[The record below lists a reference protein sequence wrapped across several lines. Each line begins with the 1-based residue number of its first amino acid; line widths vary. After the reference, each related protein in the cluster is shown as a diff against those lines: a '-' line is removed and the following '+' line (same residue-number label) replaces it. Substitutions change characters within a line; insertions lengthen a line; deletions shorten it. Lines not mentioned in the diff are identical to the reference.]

1 MRFERSSP
9 RRISGNRGMR
19 NSRKPEAAAE
29 VSFEEEAD
37 SEGLAMSAE
46 KEILREP
53 GKAFTCREV
62 PREKRTGGAPA
73 PSKSPPPDNSPEPL
87 FPFSV
92 AFFPLFPCPSVYPP
106 PSL

>member
-1 MRFERSSP
+1 MTRMSPSSKCIPAFRAESAIRLGRSSP

-37 SEGLAMSAE
+37 LKGLAMGAE

-53 GKAFTCREV
+53 GKAFTCRELSREKQNGRGACSKQV
-62 PREKRTGGAPA
+62 PRPR
-73 PSKSPPPDNSPEPL
+73 
-87 FPFSV
+87 
-92 AFFPLFPCPSVYPP
+92 
-106 PSL
+106 

>member
-1 MRFERSSP
+1 MTRMSPSSKRIPAFRAESAIRLGRSSP

-37 SEGLAMSAE
+37 LKGLAMGAE

-53 GKAFTCREV
+53 GKAFTCRELSRKKQNGRGACSKQV
-62 PREKRTGGAPA
+62 PRPR
-73 PSKSPPPDNSPEPL
+73 
-87 FPFSV
+87 
-92 AFFPLFPCPSVYPP
+92 
-106 PSL
+106 

>member
-1 MRFERSSP
+1 MTRMSPSLKRIPAFRAEPAMRFERLSP

-53 GKAFTCREV
+53 RKAFTCREV
-62 PREKRTGGAPA
+62 SREKQNGRGAC
-73 PSKSPPPDNSPEPL
+73 SKQVPRPR
-87 FPFSV
+87 
-92 AFFPLFPCPSVYPP
+92 
-106 PSL
+106 

>member
-1 MRFERSSP
+1 MTRMSPSLKRIPAFRAEPAMRFERLSP

-53 GKAFTCREV
+53 RKAFTCREV
-62 PREKRTGGAPA
+62 SREKQNGRAPA
-73 PSKSPPPDNSPEPL
+73 PSKCPPRGYSPRPPNP
-87 FPFSV
+87 
-92 AFFPLFPCPSVYPP
+92 
-106 PSL
+106 